1 VHYTLKKIFRKITKL
16 FIDYT
21 FKILEI
27 SNAIIYN
34 CLFNKEI
41 DIKQLRIAFFILSY
55 ERPEYLEVCLR
66 SLYKSEIG
74 NTNITFYICDDGSK
88 SQKVKELIDLP
99 SPKNFV
105 VKRIFF
111 TKGKNFAGSAI
122 NRSIN
127 YILKDNEYNLIGWAD
142 SDCLFHPLWLKQTLN
157 ISIWAKNNHK
167 YNIIGP
173 FTSFNSSDN
182 NFHKVFGTFES
193 PFGKYVVKRQ
203 AGMLNYFLFVDEW
216 HKYGPFNE
224 SDNDETLFTKKLSN
238 HLIRNISTETSYIE
252 HIGQNSTLDINRDVP
267 LARSVFGLNLEK
279 NGWTKDI
286 LDHKSL
292 GFYKSIYKNE
302 TFGNLNH
309 SSLEL
314 DIFIPCAI
322 KDIDTL
328 QLCIDGLK
336 KNLLHPINNIY
347 VVSPYSKRLIN
358 FCQRNN
364 ILFLD
369 ENKILEFD
377 KNRIN
382 YYYNG
387 KDKNR
392 WIYQQLLKFHFDT
405 ISTTENFLV
414 IDADTILI
422 NPQKYEDNNK
432 FLLLLSDEYNLPY
445 FNFFVNITKIN
456 FKSNFSSVS
465 HSMLFN
471 KGYLND
477 LKMHIEKINN
487 NNWIDSIIENI
498 DRSVESGFSEFEL
511 YGLWVLYNYPNSI
524 IQEYFFNKSLRFL
537 IFKNLTSLSKRYPL
551 LRSVSFHKYLRLI

>member
-1 VHYTLKKIFRKITKL
+1 MHFKLYKIYRKITIL
-16 FIDYT
+16 FKDYT
-21 FKILEI
+21 FKIIEFI
-27 SNAIIYN
+27 NSIIIKWFFKKN
-34 CLFNKEI
+34 I
-41 DIKQLRIAFFILSY
+41 DIKQLKIAFFILSY

-66 SLYKSEIG
+66 SLYSSYIG
-74 NTNITFYICDDGSK
+74 NINITFYICDDGSK
-88 SQKVKELIDLP
+88 SQKVKELINLP
-99 SPKNFV
+99 SPENFNV
-105 VKRIFF
+105 NRLFF

-122 NRSIN
+122 NRAIN
-127 YILKDNEYNLIGWAD
+127 FILKDNDYNLIGWAD
-142 SDCLFHPLWLKQTLN
+142 SDCLFHPQWLIQTLN

-167 YNIIGP
+167 HNIIGP
-173 FTSFNSSDN
+173 FTSFNSSDSE
-182 NFHKVFGTFES
+182 FHKVLGTYES

-203 AGMLNYFLFVDEW
+203 AGMLNYFMFVNEW
-216 HKYGPFNE
+216 HKYGPFIE
-224 SDNDETLFTKKLSN
+224 SDNDETFFTNKLSN

-252 HIGQNSTLDINRDVP
+252 HIGQNSTLNNNRNLP
-267 LARSVFGLNLEK
+267 LTRSVYGLNLENK
-279 NGWTKDI
+279 GWTTDI
-286 LDHKSL
+286 LEHKSL
-292 GFYKSIYKNE
+292 GFYKSININN
-302 TFGNLNH
+302 TFGKISH
-309 SSLEL
+309 SNLEL

-322 KDIDTL
+322 KDFDTL
-328 QLCIDGLK
+328 QLCIDGLR

-347 VVSPYSKRLIN
+347 IVSPYSKKLIN
-358 FCQRNN
+358 LCQKNN

-369 ENKILEFD
+369 ENKILKFD

-405 ISTTENFLV
+405 ISTTDNFLV

-432 FLLLLSDEYNLPY
+432 YLLLLSDEYNLPY

-471 KGYLND
+471 KYYLND
-477 LKMHIEKINN
+477 LKKHIENVNK
-487 NNWIDSIIENI
+487 NNWIDSIIDNI

-537 IFKNLTSLSKRYPL
+537 IFNNLISLGKKYPL